1 MKLSREVKTGIFA
14 IVSILLFIFGY
25 NYLKGTDL
33 LTKSKFFYVT
43 YDNVG
48 GLENAAPVTV
58 NGFKVGKVLDI
69 GFAPS
74 GDKLV
79 VKFSVDE
86 DFNFSKNSTVKLINS
101 GLLGGKALAIIPSPE
116 KTPIAES
123 GDMLPGDVEQGMIES
138 MTTGLK
144 PMEQKINKVM
154 ANLDS
159 LLVNLNN
166 VLDSSSQKNLKQAIA
181 GLNHTIYSFKNTSG
195 QLNSMLSDNKSKIT
209 TTLTNLETTSSNFAI
224 LSDSLATIRIKPM
237 MKNLEGTLLKFNAIV
252 TKIESGEG
260 SVGKLLKDE
269 KLYDNLSGASKQL
282 EQLLEDM
289 KLHPKRYVHFSL
301 FGKKDKGYQESKNNN

>member
-1 MKLSREVKTGIFA
+1 LKLSREVKTGIFA

-43 YDNVG
+43 YQNVG

-79 VKFSVDE
+79 VKFSVDK
-86 DFNFSKNSTVKLINS
+86 DFTFSKNSTVKLINS
-101 GLLGGKALAIIPSPE
+101 GLLGGKALAIIPSLDKKPVA
-116 KTPIAES
+116 KS
-123 GDMLPGDVEQGMIES
+123 GDMLHGEVEQGMLES

-154 ANLDS
+154 DNLDS
-159 LLVNLNN
+159 LLVNLNH
-166 VLDSSSQKNLKQAIA
+166 VLDSSSQKNLKQAIV
-181 GLNHTIYSFKNTSG
+181 GLNQTIYSFKNTTG
-195 QLNSMLSDNKSKIT
+195 QLNSMLTENKSKIAS
-209 TTLTNLETTSSNFAI
+209 TLTNLETTSSNFAT
-224 LSDSLATIRIKPM
+224 LSDSLATIKVKPM
-237 MKNLEGTLLKFNAIV
+237 LQNLENTISKFNAMA

-301 FGKKDKGYQESKNNN
+301 FGKKDKGYKESNTN